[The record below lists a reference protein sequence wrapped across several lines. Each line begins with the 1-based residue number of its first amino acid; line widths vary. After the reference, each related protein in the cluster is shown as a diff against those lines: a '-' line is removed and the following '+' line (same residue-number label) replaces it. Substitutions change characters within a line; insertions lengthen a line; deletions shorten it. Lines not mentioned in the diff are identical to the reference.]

1 MAKDDASPVTVGD
14 YAAQAAVLHVLN
26 TTTFGT
32 TTSNDDAYIAEEGS
46 DALLGIMR
54 RQQHQHHSSSST
66 FSSSTHGRKENSV
79 IENILHVT
87 KRATAGLLIE
97 NNGRTTMTNKSMI
110 PDVRSLLDIIDHRG
124 RDDGD
129 GHVDGCRKKRRVW
142 CLDPIDGTK
151 GFLRGRISGG
161 QYCVALALIED
172 GMPII
177 GILGCPNMPTDTCT
191 SSSTSTPTTTTPS
204 TSTSSIPQ
212 YGQWSE
218 DEIMLF
224 DMAEEENRKN
234 EMYDDDDDRSFALFS
249 SMPKRGCVFLAVRGY
264 GCYEVSLHELEK
276 LYLGNERKRNSH
288 PSDEKETEESLLW
301 TRLQVTTPTP
311 KNNDA
316 NAQQPNNVVSDGKF
330 CLGIERTFSDPDGIV
345 LRMASDIRGP
355 TALTTTSDL
364 NDNDVDIVDSVR
376 FDGQGKYGLLAR
388 GRDAQYF
395 VRLPR
400 SGHVDWVWDVVA
412 GYVVLT
418 EAGGCVTDVNGKD
431 IDFTNIGN
439 NYGRGEQDNVD
450 EEEEE
455 QWKRTAAK
463 LPDHLRGIVGS
474 SGGVYH
480 QALLDAY
487 ARVQAKMT
495 RQYETNK

>member
-1 MAKDDASPVTVGD
+1 MT
-14 YAAQAAVLHVLN
+14 N
-26 TTTFGT
+26 
-32 TTSNDDAYIAEEGS
+32 
-46 DALLGIMR
+46 
-54 RQQHQHHSSSST
+54 
-66 FSSSTHGRKENSV
+66 
-79 IENILHVT
+79 
-87 KRATAGLLIE
+87 RATAGLLIE
-97 NNGRTTMTNKSMI
+97 AGPRTTTTTTTNKKSI
-110 PDVRSLLDIIDHRG
+110 PTVQSLLDIIDHRG
-124 RDDGD
+124 RGDDDDGD
-129 GHVDGCRKKRRVW
+129 DVDVDVVDGSRKRRRVW

-151 GFLRGRISGG
+151 GYLRGRMAGG

-172 GMPII
+172 GIPII
-177 GILGCPNMPTDTCT
+177 GILGCPNMPTATNT
-191 SSSTSTPTTTTPS
+191 YTS
-204 TSTSSIPQ
+204 TSTSTYTSTSIPQ
-212 YGQWSE
+212 YGHWSE

-224 DMAEEENRKN
+224 DEAEEENRKN
-234 EMYDDDDDRSFALFS
+234 EIHDDDDDDDDGSFALFS

-276 LYLGNERKRNSH
+276 HYLGNERKRNI
-288 PSDEKETEESLLW
+288 PSDGNPSDKKEMEESQLLW

-311 KNNDA
+311 NNNDT
-316 NAQQPNNVVSDGKF
+316 NARPNNVVSNGKF

-345 LRMASDIRGP
+345 SQMACDIQGP
-355 TALTTTSDL
+355 TALTTTISDL
-364 NDNDVDIVDSVR
+364 NDNNVDIVNSVR

-400 SGHVDWVWDVVA
+400 SGYVDWVWDVAA

-450 EEEEE
+450 VEEEE
-455 QWKRTAAK
+455 QRKRTAAK